1 MWPMIVWLRLWIQF
15 PPLEQNGLPM
25 GLLLSLSLTI
35 VSCPVSPTLPEW
47 SGYGT
52 VGRSVASYIR
62 GLQFESRHRALVHCQ
77 LFEKTKIQEKRPEG
91 AISKN
96 FTALSLIYTQTR
108 QPSYF
113 MCLNFRSTTLLLPR
127 DRIKTKKYERLIFRF
142 LTSFFFFHFKR
153 LTRGNWA
160 KTSKE
165 CSTKCRTKN
174 KNIVVSRLI
183 RYLYFAE
190 NVFSS
195 WTNWMYYS
203 NKLKCTL
210 SMYDSSDVTK
220 Y

>member
-1 MWPMIVWLRLWIQF
+1 MTHDRLVAA
-15 PPLEQNGLPM
+15 LN
-25 GLLLSLSLTI
+25 
-35 VSCPVSPTLPEW
+35 PVSTFRAKW
-47 SGYGT
+47 FTYGST
-52 VGRSVASYIR
+52 VELKFDNCKLSRFTNFTRVKWFRHSWQIGRF
-62 GLQFESRHRALVHCQ
+62 LLHCQ
-77 LFEKTKIQEKRPEG
+77 LFEKTKIQKKRPEG

-96 FTALSLIYTQTR
+96 FTALSLIYTQTS

-127 DRIKTKKYERLIFRF
+127 DRIKTKKYERLFFRF

-195 WTNWMYYS
+195 
-203 NKLKCTL
+203 
-210 SMYDSSDVTK
+210 
-220 Y
+220 